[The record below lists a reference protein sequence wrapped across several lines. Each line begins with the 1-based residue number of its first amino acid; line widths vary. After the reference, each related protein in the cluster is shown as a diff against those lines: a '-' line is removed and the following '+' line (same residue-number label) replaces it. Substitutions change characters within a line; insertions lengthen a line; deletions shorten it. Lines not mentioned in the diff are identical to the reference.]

1 MKKLLFLLSAGMFAI
16 NATAQDLPMPSP
28 MGRVHQTVGLTEVK
42 IDYSRPSAKG
52 RKVFG
57 ELVPFDQVWRFGAN
71 SCTKISTSTD
81 LMINGKVVEMGTYS
95 IFATPSEKGMWTIAL
110 NSDIDQSGT
119 SSYDTQKDVVS
130 IQVKPITAT
139 FTETFTLEFANITHH
154 SASIV
159 MRWENLSVDIPFS
172 VNTKE
177 IAERNI
183 ATAIEK
189 GEDLEKVY
197 AKAAGYYYRSLN
209 DSNTAMEYVEKGLV
223 VKETHGLLFLKAQI
237 LHDKGDKKGA
247 KDAAEKAYKLAL
259 DADAKGYADYI
270 KSTMDSWK

>member
-1 MKKLLFLLSAGMFAI
+1 MKKLLFLLSAGMFAV

-28 MGRVHQTVGLTEVK
+28 MGSVHQTVGLTEVR

-52 RKVFG
+52 RKIFG
-57 ELVPFDQVWRFGAN
+57 ELVPYDKVWRFGAN

-95 IFATPSEKGMWTIAL
+95 IFATPSEMGMWTIAL
-110 NSDIDQSGT
+110 NMDIDQSGT

-130 IQVKPITAT
+130 IQVKPTTAT
-139 FTETFTLEFANITHH
+139 FTETFTLEIANITHH

-159 MRWENLSVDIPFS
+159 MRWENLSVEIPFTI
-172 VNTKE
+172 NTRE

-209 DSNTAMEYVEKGLV
+209 DNNTAMEYVEKGLA

-237 LHDKGDKKGA
+237 LHDKGDKKRA
-247 KDAAEKAYKLAL
+247 KDAAEKAYKMAL